1 MGLTHKS
8 APNRVALITSY
19 SRLAWKIAA
28 KYRHWS
34 LELDDLH
41 QIAMTAVVEAV
52 DGFDPARGVPLG
64 KYVSLRIG
72 HALGDEMA
80 RATRVDRPAEWHKLD
95 AIDPGTDG
103 QLDDDDL
110 AQLRKAVDSLSLR
123 ERRILSD
130 LYGLDGRK
138 PKTQIVTGRK
148 LGLCRYTIAKSAKR
162 SLSTLRATL
171 TA

>member
-1 MGLTHKS
+1 MGLTHSS
-8 APNRVALITSY
+8 APNRGALINSY
-19 SRLAWKIAA
+19 SRLAWKIAG

-41 QIAMTAVVEAV
+41 QVAMLAVTEAV
-52 DGFDPARGVPLG
+52 DSFDAARDVPLG
-64 KYVSLRIG
+64 KWVSACIG

-80 RATRVDRPAEWHKLD
+80 RATRADRPAGGHTLEI
-95 AIDPGTDG
+95 IDPDTVG
-103 QLDDDDL
+103 QLDDDDR
-110 AQLRKAVDSLSLR
+110 AQLRKALDSLPPR

-130 LYGLDGRK
+130 LYGLDGRD
-138 PKTQIVTGRK
+138 PKTQIVTGRE

-171 TA
+171 SD